1 MARHQEL
8 DHDLCQLRFSVLSRN
23 KLCGFG
29 GGVYICFFFFQA
41 EDGIRDYKVTG
52 VQTCAL
58 PICADELEPMGEL
71 LPTSGSF
78 VYPQICPV
86 PACWRIQKSGNVQW
100 RGS

>member
-1 MARHQEL
+1 MIRRPPRSTLFPYTTLFREAREEEEIQSYKSTTLELRRLKAVDQEMI
-8 DHDLCQLRFSVLSRN
+8 VLYRLFPCLQSS
-23 KLCGFG
+23 
-29 GGVYICFFFFQA
+29 
-41 EDGIRDYKVTG
+41 
-52 VQTCAL
+52 
-58 PICADELEPMGEL
+58 ADELEPMGEL